1 MIYEYAIDPEIAAD
15 SKNLQILE
23 NYFGFDKARV
33 IVRYPYN
40 WELVVLTKACDI
52 SGDINRAKVEEQLRR
67 LNGKKAYKSI
77 KNTYNVA
84 REWLSNSL
92 DVTPP
97 FHCIVSNEEE
107 DDVVN
112 ISDVNPSHFKFNTPT
127 KWERQN
133 KTLDNIKSIFL
144 WILQNSK
151 DIYIVDPYFSPFAP
165 EYQRSFRWILETL
178 KSRSDWEEVQLHI
191 CFSCKR
197 KKPPF
202 IMGEEKEAYKKT
214 MENISNVFPNIN
226 FVIKDTDMHPRYIFS
241 DDVCYNSD
249 NSFDVKPSALF
260 SVYLNSWETVN
271 DLKKIYFDEE

>member
-127 KWERQN
+127 ST
-133 KTLDNIKSIFL
+133 TLNIISVSIGLLSFVSTYKSTVI
-144 WILQNSK
+144 S
-151 DIYIVDPYFSPFAP
+151 
-165 EYQRSFRWILETL
+165 
-178 KSRSDWEEVQLHI
+178 SRGSRLSAD
-191 CFSCKR
+191 
-197 KKPPF
+197 
-202 IMGEEKEAYKKT
+202 
-214 MENISNVFPNIN
+214 
-226 FVIKDTDMHPRYIFS
+226 FVIFTLSSFS
-241 DDVCYNSD
+241 RG
-249 NSFDVKPSALF
+249 
-260 SVYLNSWETVN
+260 ET
-271 DLKKIYFDEE
+271 ESPA